1 MKSPRKRTTP
11 WMSVMEV
18 ILEFWKEASLAW
30 EKGGFLMPVLG
41 LLSLYTYYL
50 AFDLWLR
57 LRAVIPSEIK
67 AFPRERWEAFKGGG
81 RIDGIMRFCMEGKAD
96 AKQTRKKFDQVRASE
111 SSYLNRR
118 LRFLM
123 VLASSAP
130 LIGLLGTVVGML
142 RTFDGLSMQ
151 DSYKMDTV
159 ASGISQALV
168 TTQTG
173 LLVSIPALA
182 LIHLL
187 YRRKKAWLT
196 CINRLES
203 LAIRQVS
210 LGTNPA

>member
-1 MKSPRKRTTP
+1 
-11 WMSVMEV
+11 
-18 ILEFWKEASLAW
+18 
-30 EKGGFLMPVLG
+30 MPVLG

-57 LRAVIPSEIK
+57 LRTVIPSDLK
-67 AFPRERWEAFKGGG
+67 AFPREKWDASEGGG
-81 RIDGIMRFCMEGKAD
+81 RVDGIMRYCMDDLGD
-96 AKQTRKKFDQVRASE
+96 AKETRKKFDQIRSGD

-123 VLASSAP
+123 VLATSAP

-182 LIHLL
+182 FIHLL
-187 YRRKKAWLT
+187 QRRKKAWLT

-203 LAIRQVS
+203 LSMRQVS
-210 LGTNPA
+210 SASNPS